1 MVDVKEI
8 LMGILVLIYGI
19 MFYIVGRTNL
29 LEKFVLKLNK
39 MIEDDTKPNEDMRK
53 EDDGKMK
60 NLKCEDCAFFDE
72 LDTEQPC
79 CGCVDFV
86 NFERDHTTEKGGAE
100 E

>member
-39 MIEDDTKPNEDMRK
+39 MLEDDTKPDDDMRK
-53 EDDGKMK
+53 EDEGK
-60 NLKCEDCAFFDE
+60 
-72 LDTEQPC
+72 
-79 CGCVDFV
+79 
-86 NFERDHTTEKGGAE
+86 
-100 E
+100 

>member
-1 MVDVKEI
+1 MKVMVDVKEI

-53 EDDGKMK
+53 EDEGK
-60 NLKCEDCAFFDE
+60 
-72 LDTEQPC
+72 
-79 CGCVDFV
+79 
-86 NFERDHTTEKGGAE
+86 
-100 E
+100 